1 MTLRYAYMKCTK
13 LENEGRLVRGTPDD
27 LDGMRVPNADKARRR
42 VHRVWSQ
49 DPALSSRRVEV
60 VVIQVGLLL

>member
-1 MTLRYAYMKCTK
+1 MKCTK
-13 LENEGRLVRGTPDD
+13 VEKEGWLVHGTPDD
-27 LDGMRVPNADKARRR
+27 LDGVRVPNADEARQC

-60 VVIQVGLLL
+60 VIVQVGLLL